1 VDHSPSPIAQLNFVR
16 LSQRHQLLGHEM
28 AFSNAA
34 SKPAK
39 YHLLT
44 VVVCVAVVDRGSV
57 VDRRVVVSS
66 SCVYFLH
73 TCSSVFFAVVMI

>member
-1 VDHSPSPIAQLNFVR
+1 
-16 LSQRHQLLGHEM
+16 M

-57 VDRRVVVSS
+57 DRRVVVSS

-73 TCSSVFFAVVMI
+73 TAIFCRRDDIIGTRTVYIGT